1 MASGSFVIGTTN
13 PYVEGRCYWDAWADP
28 NRNVSRINVSV
39 YFYRTNSGY
48 ETKGTFTFYLYSSF
62 GEQARNT
69 QYFKFVNPNGGQG
82 TQVLNA
88 SWEQAHDANGDLR
101 FRLSVGKDGD
111 VFSLHNNGGDV
122 VADKIPRESTVASQP
137 MAYLPDDI
145 WIDLNVNNSTF
156 YHTVELWVKNTSGA
170 DTLIDTQTRVG
181 TRAYYS
187 VGARQDLRQRLAQA
201 LGNRSEM
208 ALWATAVT
216 YDSGGNQIGSKKW
229 GPEGRYYRPNLGFI
243 SCPALFVNEVIRARI
258 GSFDSRL
265 QYRVHVCVHMNYD
278 GNGNPPAADT
288 AKYRKIYTPNTEQF
302 DISFTQAEQDKIATD
317 TMPDRTAR
325 LVTYQVDTMCE
336 GVVLNTNNVSPS
348 YSNGGID
355 ISRMNIAPTFS
366 GSFPAVDTNSTT
378 VAITG
383 NSAMIIQGQS
393 TVSVTV
399 PAANRA
405 SAKLGATITRY
416 DFTINGV
423 TVPVTPPA
431 TGNVVA
437 NFGTVNA
444 SANTTCT
451 VSAIDTRG
459 MSAPVSTG
467 VTMIPY
473 SPPTV
478 IGTGARQN
486 NFEASTKV
494 TASGSYAPLTISGQ
508 NKNDIVTRTF
518 RKRVLGGTYDTAVSF
533 ATITK
538 GANTYEAVTTS
549 VTFDVDKIYE
559 VEITIKDKVS
569 PEVKT
574 TFILNKGTPIAFMDA
589 KTQSLGVNMIPV
601 SGNGEN
607 KLQVTGSAYVSD
619 NVKTQVLLFPKT
631 GAESNP
637 AAANSQYV
645 SFRIKDDRIMMN
657 DKNILYQLGT
667 TSDLRLAGNLY
678 TSSLQGVF
686 IDAYGNFK
694 AQTGVNS
701 INTWGVFQKK
711 GNGDYQAAI
720 LLNLLADTDS
730 NITTVTLGGVNY
742 RMNLSA
748 SNLAPNG
755 AMSFTNSNNGGRMTA
770 YFENIFSNNA
780 GASPSRPEYKENI
793 KLLDINATDIINGNN
808 VYSYDY
814 KDEYRQ
820 PNHNKLKKDIGVLIN
835 ESLSL
840 MTNDDDTSIKDYA
853 MSSIL
858 WKGLQEANARLTK
871 LEEATK

>member
-1 MASGSFVIGTTN
+1 MASGSFIIGTTN
-13 PYVEGRCYWDAWADP
+13 QYVEGRCYWDAWSDP
-28 NRNVSRINVSV
+28 NRNVSRVNVSV
-39 YFYRTNSGY
+39 YFYRTNNWSGA
-48 ETKGTFTFYLYSSF
+48 TKGTFTFYLYSSF

-69 QYFKFVNPNGGQG
+69 QYFSFTNPNGGQG

-88 SWEQAHDANGDLR
+88 SWEQAHDANGELR
-101 FRLSVGKDGD
+101 FRLSVGKDTD
-111 VFSLHNNGGDV
+111 VFALHNNGGDV
-122 VADKIPRESTVASQP
+122 VADKIARESTVASQP
-137 MAYLPDDI
+137 SATLPNDI
-145 WIDLNVNNSTF
+145 WIDLNVSNSTF
-156 YHTVELWVKNTSGA
+156 YHTVELWAKNTSGA

-181 TRAYYS
+181 TRADFRA
-187 VGARQDLRQRLAQA
+187 VPALRQKLAQA

-216 YDSGGNQIGSKKW
+216 YDANGNQIGGKRW

-258 GSFDSRL
+258 GSYDSRL

-288 AKYRKIYTPNTEQF
+288 AKFRKIYTPTTEQF

-325 LVTYQVDTMCE
+325 LVTFQVDTMCE
-336 GVVLNTNNVSPS
+336 GVVLNTNNAMPA

-366 GSFPAVDTNSTT
+366 GSFPAVDTNSVTT
-378 VAITG
+378 AITG
-383 NSAMIIQGQS
+383 NSSMIIQGQS
-393 TVSVTV
+393 KVTVTV

-405 SAKLGATITRY
+405 VAKLGATITRY

-431 TGNVVA
+431 SGNVVA
-437 NFGTVNA
+437 NFGVVNA
-444 SANTTCT
+444 AANTTCT

-473 SPPTV
+473 TPPTV

-508 NKNDIVTRTF
+508 NKNDIVTKSF
-518 RKRVLGGTYDTAVSF
+518 RSRVLGGTFNNPTGF

-538 GANTYEAVTTS
+538 GTNTYEATTTS
-549 VTFDVDKIYE
+549 VIFDVDKIYE
-559 VEITIKDKVS
+559 VEVTIKDKVS

-601 SGNGEN
+601 AGNGEN

-637 AAANSQYV
+637 SAANSQYV
-645 SFRIKDDRIMMN
+645 SFRLKDDRIMMN
-657 DKNILYQLGT
+657 DKNIFYQLGN
-667 TSDLRLAGNLY
+667 TSDLRLGGNLY
-678 TSSLQGVF
+678 TSSTQGAF
-686 IDAYGNFK
+686 IDAYGNIK
-694 AQTGVNS
+694 PQTGV
-701 INTWGVFQKK
+701 IWENTWGVFQKK
-711 GNGDYQAAI
+711 SDGSYNAAI
-720 LLNLLADTDS
+720 LLNLVADADA
-730 NITTVTLGGVNY
+730 NRTTVTIGGVNFN
-742 RMNLSA
+742 MNKSP

-755 AMSFTNSNNGGRMTA
+755 AMSFINTTTNGRMTA
-770 YFENIFSNNA
+770 YFENIFALNA
-780 GASPSRPEYKENI
+780 GANPSRPEYKENLE
-793 KLLDINATDIINGNN
+793 LLDISATDIINSNN

-820 PNHNKLKKDIGVLIN
+820 PNHNTLKKDIGVLIN

-840 MTNDDDTSIKDYA
+840 MTNDDDTAIKDYA

>member
-28 NRNVSRINVSV
+28 NRNVSKINVSV
-39 YFYRTNSGY
+39 YFYRTVYYPN
-48 ETKGTFTFYLYSSF
+48 GTYGNFTFYLYSSF
-62 GEQARNT
+62 GEQARNSGFFRFNT
-69 QYFKFVNPNGGQG
+69 GTGNG
-82 TQVLNA
+82 TQVLST

-101 FRLSVGKDGD
+101 FRLSVGKDTD

-122 VADKIPRESTVASQP
+122 VADKIARESTVASQP
-137 MAYLPDDI
+137 SATLPNDI

-156 YHTVELWVKNTSGA
+156 RHTVELWAKNTSNQ
-170 DTLIDTQTRVG
+170 DVLIDTQTNVA

-187 VGARQDLRQRLAQA
+187 AVPSLRQKLAQA

-216 YDSGGNQIGSKKW
+216 YDSGGNQVGSKRW

-258 GSFDSRL
+258 GSYDSRL

-288 AKYRKIYTPNTEQF
+288 AKFRKIYTPNTEQF

-317 TMPDRTAR
+317 TMPDRTSR

-336 GVVLNTNNVSPS
+336 GVVLNTNNAMPA

-366 GSFPAVDTNSTT
+366 GSFPAVDTNSVTT
-378 VAITG
+378 AITG
-383 NSAMIIQGQS
+383 NSSMIIQGQS

-405 SAKLGATITRY
+405 VAKLGATITRY

-431 TGNVVA
+431 SGNVVA

-444 SANTTCT
+444 SANTSCT

-473 SPPTV
+473 TPPTV

-494 TASGSYAPLTISGQ
+494 TASGSYSPLTISGQ
-508 NKNDIVTRTF
+508 NKNDITTRTF
-518 RKRVLGGTYDTAVSF
+518 RKRVLGGTYDNAVSF

-538 GANTYEAVTTS
+538 GTNTYEATTTA
-549 VTFDVDKIYE
+549 VIFDVDKIYE

-569 PEVKT
+569 PEIKT

-601 SGNGEN
+601 AGNGEN
-607 KLQVTGSAYVSD
+607 KLQVTGAAYVSD
-619 NVKTQVLLFPKT
+619 NLKTQVILFPKT
-631 GAESNP
+631 GAENNP
-637 AAANSQYV
+637 SAANNQYT
-645 SFRIKDDRIMMN
+645 SFRIKDDRVMMN
-657 DKNILYQLGT
+657 DKTIFSQVGNYPDIRFGGKVYSYSPYGTYDDEFGNI
-667 TSDLRLAGNLY
+667 
-678 TSSLQGVF
+678 
-686 IDAYGNFK
+686 K
-694 AQTGVNS
+694 AQDAVRPE
-701 INTWGVFQKK
+701 NTWGVFQKSST
-711 GNGDYQAAI
+711 GHNAAI
-720 LLNLLADTDS
+720 LINLLADTDP
-730 NITTVTLGGVNY
+730 NVTLVTIGGVNFK
-742 RMNLSA
+742 MNRA
-748 SNLAPNG
+748 PSNMAPNG
-755 AMSFTNSNNGGRMTA
+755 AMSFTNSGNGGRMTA

-780 GASPSRPEYKENI
+780 GANPSRPEYKEHI
-793 KLLDINATDIINGNN
+793 ELLDINATDIINSNN
-808 VYSYDY
+808 VYAYDY

-820 PNHNKLKKDIGVLIN
+820 LNHNKLKKDIGVLIN

-840 MTNDDDTSIKDYA
+840 MTNDDDTAIKDYA
-853 MSSIL
+853 MSSVL